1 MKRNIENEISLF
13 ERSWKLNGLIVEN
26 ITGKLIKNSFYI
38 NNSNGK
44 DIIELLWG
52 NKDKHIIGYEEYMK
66 LKEDKKLYCEFY
78 EWIGFSIEGKLQGYV
93 QQWNRNGNKKF
104 EGNYIDGNRHGDFTT
119 FKENGEEEFYGV
131 FENGDLLETNYGF

>member
-44 DIIELLWG
+44 DIIELLWE
-52 NKDKHIIGYEEYMK
+52 NKDKRIIGYEEYME

-78 EWIGFSIEGKLQGYV
+78 EWIGFSIEGKLQG
-93 QQWNRNGNKKF
+93 
-104 EGNYIDGNRHGDFTT
+104 
-119 FKENGEEEFYGV
+119 
-131 FENGDLLETNYGF
+131 